1 MHVDG
6 DHNLVCCL
14 YRTLVLSLRTDD
26 PLMGKLRTKSYI
38 LRDGQEVTCRS
49 VAAVIG
55 ISLSAA
61 RGRLN
66 RSDDP
71 KKIFAPYSISNGGKP
86 KKIKKPFKEKVL
98 MIDDPMYILAF
109 GGAEAYKR
117 AIEKQNA

>member
-1 MHVDG
+1 MYVDG

-14 YRTLVLSLRTDD
+14 YRPVVLSLRTDD

-86 KKIKKPFKEKVL
+86 KKIKKPLKDKVL